1 MKTSKHVLLD
11 ERAKREISA
20 FPKQVRTKL
29 AAYKAILSAEGR
41 LQEPFAKKLQANP
54 VIYEI
59 RIKYKGVWR
68 VIYAYV
74 GSVNILILSAFHKK
88 TQKTP
93 IKEIKKAQRRLE
105 EYV

>member
-1 MKTSKHVLLD
+1 MKANKHILLD
-11 ERAKREISA
+11 GRAKREISA

-29 AAYKAILSAEGR
+29 AAYTAMLSEEGR
-41 LQEPFAKKLQANP
+41 LEKPFAKKLQADP
-54 VIYEI
+54 AIYEI

-68 VIYAYV
+68 VIYAYF

-88 TQKTP
+88 TQKIP
-93 IKEIKKAQRRLE
+93 INEIKKAQRRLA